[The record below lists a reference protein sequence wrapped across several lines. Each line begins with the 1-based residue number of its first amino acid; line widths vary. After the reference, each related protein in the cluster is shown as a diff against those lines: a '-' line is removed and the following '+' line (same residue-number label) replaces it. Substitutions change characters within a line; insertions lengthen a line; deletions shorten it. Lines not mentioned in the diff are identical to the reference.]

1 MRRVKRVVLADAGE
15 GRRGRQKERA
25 PVDPAHHEGKHARCT
40 APTSTSL
47 APLGL
52 SEAILS
58 EGDILRMVDQ

>member
-1 MRRVKRVVLADAGE
+1 MVLADAGE
-15 GRRGRQKERA
+15 GRGGRQKEKERA
-25 PVDPAHHEGKHARCT
+25 PVDPAHHQGKHARCT

-52 SEAILS
+52 SEANLS